1 MSVIR
6 QFIREALHPQRIE
19 PTRQQTSWTCGPASL
34 KSVVELLKGVEIPEK
49 KLADITNAN
58 AKSGTSPEDIVRGC
72 EELKLDAR
80 EEKQLTNDQL
90 RKCMQDGSPVIL
102 DVDMWDGEH
111 WVVVHACDDKSFTL
125 MDPAVGESLTV
136 DDKALDGMRWDS
148 EKKLTRG
155 GIVISQGPEQRVSA
169 RPDQ

>member
-6 QFIREALHPQRIE
+6 QFIREAAKAQRIE
-19 PTRQQTSWTCGPASL
+19 PTRQQTSWTCEPASL
-34 KSVVELLKGVEIPEK
+34 KSVVKLLKGMNVPEK
-49 KLADITNAN
+49 KLADLSNATSAN
-58 AKSGTSPEDIVRGC
+58 GTSPEQLVRAC
-72 EELKLDAR
+72 EELKLQAR

-90 RKCMQDGSPVIL
+90 RQFMQDGSPVIL

-111 WVVVHACDDKSFTL
+111 WVVVHACDDASFTL

-155 GIVISQGPEQRVSA
+155 GIVISTGPERRISA
-169 RPDQ
+169 RPDR